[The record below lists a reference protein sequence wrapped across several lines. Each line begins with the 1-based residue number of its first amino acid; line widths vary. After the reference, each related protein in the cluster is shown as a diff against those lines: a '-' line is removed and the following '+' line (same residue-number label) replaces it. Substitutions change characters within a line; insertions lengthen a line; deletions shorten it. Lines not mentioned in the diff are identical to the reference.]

1 MSFETPR
8 FTPTASWWRSPPQGS
23 ETVLVVEDEEILL
36 ELIQEVLEMHGF
48 QVLAALDG
56 NEAMELCERH
66 PSPIH
71 LMLTDVMLPNQNGR
85 ELAEYLSPLHPE
97 MKILFM
103 SGYTEEAMMFQ
114 GLVETALPF
123 IQKPFTPMDLVRRVR
138 ETIECPSR

>member
-36 ELIQEVLEMHGF
+36 ELIQEVLEMHGY